1 MNIRKTAITIGVLSL
16 TVGTG
21 LYISSATEKN
31 IDTKAEIKAKT
42 DSQEALARKKVEELN
57 SKVASGEEKVL
68 SQSAVFPDVNKEEAF
83 QEADI
88 VIKGKVES
96 INKEYMENT
105 DIPFTDFN
113 FNVEEYW
120 KSDLKEEEN
129 NSIKQL
135 VVTQDG
141 NSDLNFNEH
150 PLMEVNKEYILFL
163 KRVLNN
169 NNEEKLI
176 MIAGPNGKFNL
187 NENVIDQS
195 IDTQSVNGETAD
207 EFIEDSSQGE
217 VNEPI
222 AEIIT
227 K

>member
-83 QEADI
+83 QEAGI

-135 VVTQDG
+135 VVTQDR
-141 NSDLNFNEH
+141 NSDLNFDEH
-150 PLMEVNKEYILFL
+150 PLMEVNKEWIVNTKLDSFL
-163 KRVLNN
+163 KVR
-169 NNEEKLI
+169 
-176 MIAGPNGKFNL
+176 KF
-187 NENVIDQS
+187 VFHW
-195 IDTQSVNGETAD
+195 T
-207 EFIEDSSQGE
+207 
-217 VNEPI
+217 
-222 AEIIT
+222 
-227 K
+227 